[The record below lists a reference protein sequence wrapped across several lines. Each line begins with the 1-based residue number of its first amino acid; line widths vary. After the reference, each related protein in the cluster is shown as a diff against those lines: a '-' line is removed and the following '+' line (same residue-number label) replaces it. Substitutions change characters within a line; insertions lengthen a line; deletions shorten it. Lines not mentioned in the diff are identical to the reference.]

1 MNEHRP
7 PKEVVIDLAKFGG
20 TPIFGEERHVGMP
33 NIGER
38 QKFMDRVNEAFDRR
52 WLTNDG
58 PMVREFEERIASL
71 TDSRHCV
78 VVSSGTMGL
87 EVAARALG
95 LAGEVIVPA
104 FTFVATAHALQ
115 WIGLRP
121 VLCEVRSSD
130 FTIDV
135 ESAARLVTPETSG
148 IVGVHLWG
156 RPADVD
162 GLEAL
167 AAENQI
173 GLLFDAA
180 HAIGCSSN
188 GRPIGR
194 FGRAEVFSFHAT
206 KVVNSFEGGAIVTND
221 DQLADRMRLM
231 RNFGFAGVDSIA
243 SVGTNAKMSEVS
255 AAMGLTSL
263 ESFDNFVRVNNRN
276 FDQYRAGLSGVP
288 GIDLLEFDTS
298 DSPNYQY
305 AVALVNPDFYGLD
318 ADELVSI
325 LHGEGVLARRYF
337 KPGLHRM
344 EPYRSTVPPP
354 GPFPIAEM
362 AADRAVVFPTGTAVS
377 GSDVKAIAGLVE
389 FVGLHRREIRARLDN
404 RRNG

>member
-1 MNEHRP
+1 MSDIGP
-7 PKEVVIDLAKFGG
+7 PKEAVRDLAEFGG
-20 TPIFGEERHVGMP
+20 TPVFGVERHVGKP
-33 NIGER
+33 NIGDR
-38 QKFMDRVNEAFDRR
+38 RKFTDRVNQALDLR

-58 PMVREFEERIASL
+58 PMVREFEERIACL
-71 TDSRHCV
+71 TGSRNCV
-78 VVSSGTMGL
+78 VVSNGTVGL
-87 EVAARALG
+87 EIAARALG
-95 LAGEVIVPA
+95 LVGDVIVPA

-115 WIGLRP
+115 WLGLRP
-121 VLCEVRSSD
+121 VFCDVRSSD

-135 ESAARLVTPETSG
+135 ESAAQLITAETSG

-221 DQLADRMRLM
+221 DLLADRMRLM
-231 RNFGFAGVDSIA
+231 RNFGFVGVDSVA

-263 ESFDNFVRVNNRN
+263 ESFDNFVQVNKRN
-276 FDQYRAGLSGVP
+276 FDKYRAGLSGIQ
-288 GIDLLEFDTS
+288 GIDLLEFDAS
-298 DSPNYQY
+298 HSPNYQY
-305 AVALVNPDFYGLD
+305 AVALVNPDLFGLD

-325 LHGEGVLARRYF
+325 LHGERVLARRYF
-337 KPGLHRM
+337 KPGLHRV
-344 EPYRSTVPPP
+344 EPYRSMDPPP

-362 AADRAVVFPTGTAVS
+362 AADRAVVLPTGTAVS
-377 GSDVKAIAGLVE
+377 ESDVTAIAGVVE
-389 FVGLHRREIRARLDN
+389 FVGLHCREIRAKLDS
-404 RRNG
+404 RRNE